1 MASMP
6 NMLKLLFSPS
16 GRIGRRDYL
25 IGLVGLAVIFS
36 LYGLLINA
44 LGGSMFGFFAV
55 LAFPFIILQIAYS
68 VYGKRLHDI
77 GRTLWPL
84 TGLICAM
91 LLAMIVVMLVYGGA
105 DYFAAYGEYSR
116 DNPPPAEVVEKL
128 NAEFK
133 PRQEQGE
140 TVLSFVILSL
150 LSAFTLWLALAKPQ
164 AGQNAYGAPMK
175 D

>member
-1 MASMP
+1 MP
-6 NMLKLLFSPS
+6 NILKLLLSPA

-25 IGLVGLAVIFS
+25 IGLVGLVVIFS

-44 LGGSMFGFFAV
+44 LGTSMFGFFAV

-91 LLAMIVVMLVYGGA
+91 LMAMIIVMLVYGGA
-105 DYFAAYGEYSR
+105 DYFAAYSEYSQ
-116 DNPPPAEVVEKL
+116 NSPPPEVIEKL
-128 NAEFK
+128 NTEFK
-133 PRQEQGE
+133 VRQEEGE
-140 TVLSFVILSL
+140 TMLSIVIVSL
-150 LSAFTLWLALAKPQ
+150 LGAFTLWLALAKPQ
-164 AGQNAYGAPMK
+164 AGQNAYGAPSA

>member
-1 MASMP
+1 MP
-6 NMLKLLFSPS
+6 NLLKLLLSPA

-25 IGLVGLAVIFS
+25 IGLVGLVIIFT
-36 LYGLLINA
+36 LYGLLING

-77 GRTLWPL
+77 GRTIWPV

-91 LLAMIVVMLVYGGA
+91 LSAMIIVMLVYGGA
-105 DYFAAYGEYSR
+105 DYFAAYSEYSQ
-116 DNPPPAEVVEKL
+116 DSPPPEVIEKL

-133 PRQEQGE
+133 ERQGE
-140 TVLSFVILSL
+140 GETMLSFVVVL
-150 LSAFTLWLALAKPQ
+150 LLAAFTLWLGLAKPQ
-164 AGQNAYGAPMK
+164 AGENAYGAALK

>member
-1 MASMP
+1 MADMP
-6 NMLKLLFSPS
+6 NLIKLLLSPS

-25 IGLVGLAVIFS
+25 IGLVGLVVIFT

-44 LGGSMFGFFAV
+44 LGGSMVGLFAV
-55 LAFPFIILQIAYS
+55 FAFPFVILQVAYS

-84 TGLICAM
+84 TGLLAAILA
-91 LLAMIVVMLVYGGA
+91 AMIIVMLVYGGA
-105 DYFAAYGEYSR
+105 EYFAAFSEYSR
-116 DNPPPAEVVEKL
+116 DNPAPAEVVERL

-133 PRQEQGE
+133 PRQQQGE
-140 TVLSFVILSL
+140 SVLSWTVVGL

-164 AGQNAYGAPMK
+164 AGTNQYGSPS
-175 D
+175 

>member
-6 NMLKLLFSPS
+6 NILKLLFSPA

-25 IGLVGLAVIFS
+25 IGLVGLIVIFS

-44 LGGSMFGFFAV
+44 LGTSMFGFFAV

-105 DYFAAYGEYSR
+105 EYFAAFAEYSR
-116 DNPPPAEVVEKL
+116 DNPPPPEVIEKL
-128 NAEFK
+128 DAEFK
-133 PRQEQGE
+133 PRQEEGE
-140 TVLSFVILSL
+140 TVLSLVIVTL
-150 LSAFTLWLALAKPQ
+150 LAGFTLWLALAKPQ
-164 AGQNAYGAPMK
+164 SGHNAYGAPVTE
-175 D
+175 